1 MKALDALAPY
11 PFLRQVVL
19 RLPMWLQPQ
28 PARHAFVLGLDQ
40 QGRVAFN
47 LQHDSPEA
55 FAPVTSAREHAGW
68 LWLGSLSRE
77 ALGRVRA
84 P

>member
-1 MKALDALAPY
+1 L
-11 PFLRQVVL
+11 
-19 RLPMWLQPQ
+19 
-28 PARHAFVLGLDQ
+28 
-40 QGRVAFN
+40 VAFN
-47 LQHDSPEA
+47 LQHASPEA